1 MPLKK
6 KYCIFKIQIYLYN
19 IYMNTKNIKVGKIVY
34 VYKDNEL
41 YKKARVLNI
50 NRSNECVVVMYL
62 DDLFNDLYEDTVN
75 IMNIRLYEGEKR

>member
-1 MPLKK
+1 M
-6 KYCIFKIQIYLYN
+6 N
-19 IYMNTKNIKVGKIVY
+19 IKNIKVDKIVY
-34 VYKDNEL
+34 VYKDNEF

-75 IMNIRLYEGEKR
+75 IMNIRLYEGENR